1 MFQELLRKIQ
11 AGISDYNQKQPSV
24 IGNVLT
30 GKAWNQGIKDFGG
43 VLIKPISDQQFND
56 NNNQALQGYY
66 NRDWAANNLPQT
78 PSNYTP
84 KTVQY
89 PDLMANAPIKKT
101 IAVSN
106 TAPKVNSTPTPTV
119 VNSTPKSVNPSSFLE
134 STIFPMTD
142 SAGIPRALVASQWAM
157 EGGRVQDNPQHNLF
171 GLMAGGGLI
180 TYPNIQRNVS
190 DYILTIQNLLK
201 RKGANPSTIKDPAT
215 ILKILQS
222 GDTRYEAH
230 NPNPTTYVEG
240 IMNTPEWRKYK

>member
-1 MFQELLRKIQ
+1 MFQDLLRKIQ

-30 GKAWNQGIKDFGG
+30 GKTWNQGIKDFGG

-56 NNNQALQGYY
+56 NNNKALQGYY

-84 KTVQY
+84 KIVQY
-89 PDLMANAPIKKT
+89 PDWMANAPAKVRVVSKPAPIAKKVIT
-101 IAVSN
+101 SN
-106 TAPKVNSTPTPTV
+106 TPSA
-119 VNSTPKSVNPSSFLE
+119 NPGGFLE

-142 SAGIPRALVASQWAM
+142 EAGIPRALVAGQWAM
-157 EGGRVQDNPQHNLF
+157 EGGRVTDNPQHNLF
-171 GLMAGGGLI
+171 GLMQGGSLI
-180 TYPNIQRNVS
+180 PYPNIQRNVS

-201 RKGANPSTIKDPAT
+201 RKGVNPASVKDPGQ
-215 ILKILQS
+215 ILRILQS

-230 NPNPTTYVEG
+230 NPNPTTYVG
-240 IMNTPEWRKYK
+240 DVTNTPEWRMYK